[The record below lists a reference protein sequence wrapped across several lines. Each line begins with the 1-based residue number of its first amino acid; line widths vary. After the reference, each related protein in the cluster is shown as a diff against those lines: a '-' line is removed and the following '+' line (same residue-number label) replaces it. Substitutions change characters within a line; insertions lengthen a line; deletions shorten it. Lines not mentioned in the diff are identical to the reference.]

1 MIDNNITK
9 SIANAY
15 VKMYEAKAVKREA
28 WVPAEITD
36 EGVADF
42 MGAAADAAKKGDETF
57 KFGDKT
63 YKVTMKKATA
73 DKINEAKKLRPTDKV
88 SIVGRG
94 PGQLDISA
102 HIRKLFKLKDMD
114 VYFDDAD
121 LVIKDKTAVQG
132 ALRNNSMTI
141 ADLEDAV
148 RKSGLVKEEVEESL
162 QEAKTLKPNDK
173 VSVVGRGMGQT
184 DVSAHIRKTFK
195 LKDMDAYF
203 DGVDLVV
210 KNKTA
215 VKGALKDPSM
225 TIADL
230 EDAVRKSGLVK
241 EVAEPEAQGEKDF
254 KDMHTNNT
262 KKSGEKDDGTVVKEN
277 TKLQEAAVK
286 VNPVPFKGK
295 GEQAAA
301 DSVLT
306 KAGFI
311 FGKTPDMLSFEE
323 PGHIDPKTG
332 NKVVIMQRGKQF
344 AVSSADGSTIQR
356 PSPMDRMVGWLR
368 SNRYKV

>member
-215 VKGALKDPSM
+215 VKGALKDPRM

-230 EDAVRKSGLVK
+230 EAAVRKSGLVK

-262 KKSGEKDDGTVVKEN
+262 KKSGEKDDGTVVKETTDIDEISSTTIANYIKKSGKDSN
-277 TKLQEAAVK
+277 TQINRAKKAQGSGDLEKAKDASRRFGSRMKGQARAIDKL
-286 VNPVPFKGK
+286 VNKN
-295 GEQAAA
+295 A
-301 DSVLT
+301 D
-306 KAGFI
+306 AGANKRI
-311 FGKTPDMLSFEE
+311 KRSPDY
-323 PGHIDPKTG
+323 
-332 NKVVIMQRGKQF
+332 
-344 AVSSADGSTIQR
+344 SS
-356 PSPMDRMVGWLR
+356 
-368 SNRYKV
+368 